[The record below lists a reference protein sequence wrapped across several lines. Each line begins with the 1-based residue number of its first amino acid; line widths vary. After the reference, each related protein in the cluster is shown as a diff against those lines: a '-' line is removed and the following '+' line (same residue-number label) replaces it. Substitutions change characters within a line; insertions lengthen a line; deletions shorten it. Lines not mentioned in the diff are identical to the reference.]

1 MTQVRFT
8 GIGCLFLSCLFPI
21 LFGAC
26 TSPGPSPMTFS
37 MRQLREVDPGAT
49 FQAADDALAE
59 LGYRVDRRDPPAGV
73 LTTFPVKGTVQ
84 DEAAARRGRL
94 GTPRPTR
101 RVAQVRIEGRTGEV
115 AVYCK
120 VAVQEQT
127 TEAYRLREYDLR
139 TSDSPAETPIEREAA
154 TTKAQNTVWRTVR
167 RDKAEERRIL
177 TAIIERAGGA
187 TPPPDTGGTP

>member
-1 MTQVRFT
+1 
-8 GIGCLFLSCLFPI
+8 
-21 LFGAC
+21 
-26 TSPGPSPMTFS
+26 MTFS
-37 MRQLREVDPGAT
+37 TRHVWEGDPGAT
-49 FQAADDALAE
+49 FHAADDALAE
-59 LGYRVDRRDPPAGV
+59 LGYRVDRRDPSEGV
-73 LTTFPVKGTVQ
+73 LTTFPVRGTLQ

-101 RVAQVRIEGRTGEV
+101 RVAQVRIEQRPGEV

-139 TSDSPAETPIEREAA
+139 TSDSPANTPIEREAA

-177 TAIIERAGGA
+177 NAIIERAGGP
-187 TPPPDTGGTP
+187 TPPADADDKP